1 MKVQGKLNS
10 LVIFESVLMLFAK
23 TYQNLSMLVTTTP
36 CQSWS
41 F

>member
-10 LVIFESVLMLFAK
+10 LFESVLMLFAK